1 MKKLKLN
8 FAQRV
13 TVAGTSKSDL
23 SNMHANER
31 AKVQAMINSN
41 PVIIDRKVFQKSEF
55 EKTELKIAKMK
66 WKAKLVK
73 TK

>member
-1 MKKLKLN
+1 MY
-8 FAQRV
+8 
-13 TVAGTSKSDL
+13 
-23 SNMHANER
+23 ANER
-31 AKVQAMINSN
+31 AKVQALTNSN
-41 PVIIDRKVFQKSEF
+41 PVIIDKKVFQKSEF

>member
-1 MKKLKLN
+1 MKKLN

-13 TVAGTSKSDL
+13 TVAGTAKSDS

-31 AKVQAMINSN
+31 AKVQAITNSN
-41 PVIIDRKVFQKSEF
+41 PVIIDRKVFQKSEN
-55 EKTELKIAKMK
+55 EKELLKLEKMK

>member
-13 TVAGTSKSDL
+13 TVAGTSKSDGG
-23 SNMHANER
+23 NMYANER

-41 PVIIDRKVFQKSEF
+41 PVIIDRKVFQKSEN
-55 EKTELKIAKMK
+55 EKELLKIAKMQ

>member
-1 MKKLKLN
+1 MKKLN

-13 TVAGTSKSDL
+13 TVGASAKSDS

>member
-1 MKKLKLN
+1 MKKLN

-13 TVAGTSKSDL
+13 TVAGTAKSDS

-31 AKVQAMINSN
+31 AKVQALVNSN
-41 PVIIDRKVFQKSEF
+41 PVIIDRKVFQKSEN
-55 EKTELKIAKMK
+55 EKELLKLEKMK

>member
-1 MKKLKLN
+1 MGKLKLN
-8 FAQRV
+8 FAKRV
-13 TVAGTSKSDL
+13 TVAGNAKSDS
-23 SNMHANER
+23 SNMYANER
-31 AKVQAMINSN
+31 AKVQALTNSN

>member
-13 TVAGTSKSDL
+13 TVAGISKSDL

-66 WKAKLVK
+66 WKALLVK